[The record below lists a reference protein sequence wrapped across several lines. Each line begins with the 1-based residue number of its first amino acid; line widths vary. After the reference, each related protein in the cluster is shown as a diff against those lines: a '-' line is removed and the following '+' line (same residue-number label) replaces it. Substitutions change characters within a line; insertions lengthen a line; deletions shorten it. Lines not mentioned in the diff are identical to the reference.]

1 MLVKALEAV
10 VGAFLRF
17 IAGQAERS
25 RTAADASGDR
35 GLLRRAGRR
44 IRDRMRA
51 NGVRPRIDTD
61 ADGADGQGPRV
72 FEDR

>member
-1 MLVKALEAV
+1 MLAKALEAV
-10 VGAFLRF
+10 VGAVLRF

-25 RTAADASGDR
+25 RTATDAQSDR

-51 NGVRPRIDTD
+51 HGVRPRIDTD
-61 ADGADGQGPRV
+61 AGRADDEGPRLPS
-72 FEDR
+72 DR